1 MHSIKRI
8 KWFQQV
14 AIGIAS
20 LFFGMIFVA
29 VILAYSRPSGATGI
43 DMAKVQLMRQQNP

>member
-1 MHSIKRI
+1 MHGIKRI

-20 LFFGMIFVA
+20 LFFGMILVA
-29 VILAYSRPSGATGI
+29 VILAYPPFDKTGI
-43 DMAKVQLMRQQNP
+43 DMAKVQLMRHQNP